1 MIDVCKEM
9 KDIKEKSGKSILREI
24 VCVNWYWFLK
34 LFFLILFLIE
44 KIIFMNLKV
53 CVLLLF
59 KCR

>member
-34 LFFLILFLIE
+34 LFFLNFIFNWKNNIYEFKSLCF
-44 KIIFMNLKV
+44 IIV
-53 CVLLLF
+53 
-59 KCR
+59 

>member
-9 KDIKEKSGKSILREI
+9 KDINEKSEKSILREI

-34 LFFLILFLIE
+34 LFLIE
-44 KIIFMNLKV
+44 KIILMNLKV
-53 CVLLLF
+53 CVLWLF